1 MSVMMVA
8 KLAQVPYSTA
18 WRVINRKANVAP
30 DAVERVLR
38 AAREIGYDPQQ
49 PRRGRRTRT
58 ADGIRT
64 RNIALLH
71 LRMNT
76 TLSLSVLRMVEQQLG
91 MRNLNLIVAHVGTAD
106 DLPHAVRTGN
116 VDGILGYGQF
126 PKGVG
131 NGRLS
136 STPAVWMMTRY
147 DFEPDEWGDR
157 VQPNH
162 KMIGRL
168 AAHYL
173 LKHGHEHLAFFAA
186 GSPQTAPAI
195 ADRWTAFH
203 AAATDLAGSVR
214 MVSTSHD
221 SHIDVGF
228 EKEVERAADEL
239 ISMNHRPTGVFV
251 STDRIARVMHRA
263 LINRGIRIN
272 KDMEIISCDNEAELL
287 ADLSPRPV
295 SVDLHKREIA
305 RQAVE
310 RLLWRI
316 RHGVESPQVLMEVTP
331 SLPELS
337 DAGETPPA
345 DSSALVS

>member
-1 MSVMMVA
+1 MLVA

-30 DAVERVLR
+30 DAVERVLK
-38 AAREIGYDPQQ
+38 AARQIGYDPDQA
-49 PRRGRRTRT
+49 RRARRTRG

-91 MRNLNLIVAHVGTAD
+91 ARNLNLIVGHVGSID
-106 DLPHAVRTGN
+106 DLPQAVRSGN

-126 PKGVG
+126 PRGASKTH
-131 NGRLS
+131 LTS
-136 STPAVWMMTRY
+136 IPAVWMMTRY

-157 VQPNH
+157 IQPNH

-173 LKHGHEHLAFFAA
+173 LRRGHENLAFFAA
-186 GSPQTAPAI
+186 GSPLTAPAI
-195 ADRWTAFH
+195 ADRWVAFH
-203 AAATDLAGSVR
+203 AAAQDRAGSVR
-214 MVSTSHD
+214 MVSTSQS

-228 EKEVERAADEL
+228 EKEVERGAEEL
-239 ISMNHRPTGVFV
+239 VLMNPRPSGVFV

-263 LINRGIRIN
+263 LVNRGMRIN
-272 KDMEIISCDNEAELL
+272 VDMQIVSCDNEAELL
-287 ADLSPRPV
+287 ADLSPRPA
-295 SVDLHKREIA
+295 SVDLHKQEIA
-305 RQAVE
+305 RQAVD
-310 RLLWRI
+310 RLLWRM
-316 RHGVESPQVLMEVTP
+316 RHGVEASQVLMEVSP
-331 SLPELS
+331 FLEELA
-337 DAGETPPA
+337 DA
-345 DSSALVS
+345 SSNGHAQG